1 MNSQTDIES
10 ICKKVRRNIVQM
22 VFDAKSGHIGGSMS
36 SVEIMAVLYSEF
48 LSHRPDDPGWAERD
62 RFIMSKGHALSR
74 IHI

>member
-1 MNSQTDIES
+1 MEDFWGTMNSQTDIES

-48 LSHRPDDPGWAERD
+48 LSHRPDAVSYTHLTLPTNREV
-62 RFIMSKGHALSR
+62 
-74 IHI
+74 